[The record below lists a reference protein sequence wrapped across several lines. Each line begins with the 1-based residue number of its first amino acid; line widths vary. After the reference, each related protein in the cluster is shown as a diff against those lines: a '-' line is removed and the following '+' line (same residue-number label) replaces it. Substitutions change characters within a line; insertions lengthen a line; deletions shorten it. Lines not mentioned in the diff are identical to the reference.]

1 MNRHQSKPCEV
12 CGKTFTPDHRVGDR
26 QRVCRTLSCQRERK
40 RRSQKRWNKHNPTYF
55 QGRYPQ
61 TKAWLEEHPAYLKRY
76 RARLKTDIR
85 TQATD
90 IQDELTTNLINEI
103 DAYALTRLRDIQDK
117 ITHYI
122 NKCFSGVQLASPLIY
137 KTS

>member
-1 MNRHQSKPCEV
+1 MNRHQPKTCEV
-12 CGKTFTPDHRVGDR
+12 CGKTFTPDRRVGDR

-40 RRSQKRWNKHNPTYF
+40 RRAQKRWSEQNPTYF

-61 TKAWLEEHPAYLKRY
+61 TKAWLDEHPAYQKRY
-76 RARLKTDIR
+76 RAQLKTDIK

-90 IQDELTTNLINEI
+90 IQDELTDNYYNEI
-103 DAYALTRLRDIQDK
+103 EMNTLIRLQDIQDK
-117 ITHYI
+117 ITDYVHKY
-122 NKCFSGVQLASPLIY
+122 FSCLQLATPMIY